1 MARRPIALLFACGL
15 TSLAMLVAATLP
27 IELSAASKVAKKPI
41 KNPKFDPSAE
51 QVDLF
56 EAMDAKQISVRLIPK
71 DAKGGTVLI
80 ENKTDKPL
88 TVKVPDAVAGISIHA
103 QMGGGMM
110 GGMGGGGMG
119 GMGGGGMGGGGN
131 QAMGGGM
138 GGGGMG
144 GGGMGGGGMGGGG
157 MGGGAGFFSIP
168 PEKVVSVQFNSVCLE
183 HGKPEPSGNSK
194 YTLVP
199 LSRVNSN
206 PVLYRLLTKVGTGKV
221 DSQAAQAAAW
231 HITDKMSF
239 EQLAAKTEEHLGEV
253 APSPYFTRQEL
264 FGAQQLLAQAE
275 SQVAGEG
282 VDESSDKK
290 AESKPSRVKSAKG
303 SK

>member
-15 TSLAMLVAATLP
+15 TSLAMLAAASLP
-27 IELSAASKVAKKPI
+27 FELSAASKTAKKPI
-41 KNPKFDPSAE
+41 RNPKFDPSAE

-56 EAMDAKQISVRLIPK
+56 DAMDAKQVAVRLIPK
-71 DAKGGTVLI
+71 DAMGGTVLI

-88 TVKVPDAVAGISIHA
+88 TVKIPDAVAGVSIHA
-103 QMGGGMM
+103 QMGGM

-119 GMGGGGMGGGGN
+119 GMGGGGMGGGGG

-144 GGGMGGGGMGGGG
+144 GGGMGGGGMGG
-157 MGGGAGFFSIP
+157 MGGGGGGFFSIP
-168 PEKVVSVQFNSVCLE
+168 AEKVVSLPFNSVCLE

-199 LSRVNSN
+199 LSRVNTS
-206 PVLYRLLTKVGTGKV
+206 PVLYQLLTRVGTGKV
-221 DSQAAQAAAW
+221 DPQAAQAAAW

-239 EQLAAKTEEHLGEV
+239 EELAAKTEEHLGDINV
-253 APSPYFTRQEL
+253 TPYFTREQL
-264 FGAQQLLAQAE
+264 LSAQQLLAQAE
-275 SQVAGEG
+275 SR
-282 VDESSDKK
+282 
-290 AESKPSRVKSAKG
+290 AEEENTQEKTEKPVEAKTSRVRSAQTSVKT
-303 SK
+303 K